1 MSAIHS
7 NRVKKKEIKWWLVL
21 MGCSWDRNGF
31 LFENFEQSGCKIFA
45 KPIWAF
51 ILFDKTQLRM
61 FVFLFLFKIHL
72 SLLFSATTLDDGA
85 EIDCSSNFP
94 FGFLVLVG
102 WFVCA
107 SLSLFSSSWCTKT
120 LCFWVPLSF
129 WFFTTYLS
137 TYLPTYLL
145 TTH

>member
-1 MSAIHS
+1 
-7 NRVKKKEIKWWLVL
+7 
-21 MGCSWDRNGF
+21 
-31 LFENFEQSGCKIFA
+31 
-45 KPIWAF
+45 
-51 ILFDKTQLRM
+51 
-61 FVFLFLFKIHL
+61 
-72 SLLFSATTLDDGA
+72 
-85 EIDCSSNFP
+85 
-94 FGFLVLVG
+94 LVG